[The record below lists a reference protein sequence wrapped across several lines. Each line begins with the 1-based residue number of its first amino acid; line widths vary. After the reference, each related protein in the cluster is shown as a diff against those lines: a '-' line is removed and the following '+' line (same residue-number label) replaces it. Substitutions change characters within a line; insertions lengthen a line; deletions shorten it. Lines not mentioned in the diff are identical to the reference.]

1 VTAPRSRPAQ
11 CFAVT
16 ALLALAG
23 LTLLPFAMTL
33 IMSQKTNGEIL
44 NHFWSLPAAW
54 RPGFYVKAWT
64 YLWRYMANTLW
75 IGAIAVVGVTWL
87 SSLGGYVFARLDF
100 PGKRTL
106 FVAILALMMIPG
118 IMTLIPSFLWYKEFP
133 FMGGNNGLGAGGSG
147 FLNTPWVLIIPY
159 LAGGQVFGIFLCR
172 TFFENIPESLFEAAR
187 VDGASEWQAYLRI
200 ALPLSLPILATLAIL
215 NFVGVYNDYIW
226 PLLTVS
232 DKSLQTFSVGVTK
245 FAADGNL
252 ERGPTMAGYVIGSI
266 PLILV
271 FAFGMKYYIQ
281 GLTQGAVKG

>member
-1 VTAPRSRPAQ
+1 MTAPRSRPAQ
-11 CFAVT
+11 A
-16 ALLALAG
+16 AAII
-23 LTLLPFAMTL
+23 TLLVLATITLMPFGMTV

-44 NHFWSLPAAW
+44 NQFWSLPSGLHLDYYA
-54 RPGFYVKAWT
+54 KAWT
-64 YLWRYMANTLW
+64 FLWRYMANTLW
-75 IGAIAVVGVTWL
+75 IGLAAVIGVTWL
-87 SSLGGYVFARLDF
+87 SSLAGYVFARLMF

-106 FVAILALMMIPG
+106 FVAVLALMMIPG

-133 FMGGNNGLGAGGSG
+133 FVGGNNGLGEGGSG

-159 LAGGQVFGIFLCR
+159 LAGGQVLGIFLCR
-172 TFFENIPESLFEAAR
+172 TFFESIPESLFEAAR

-232 DKSLQTFSVGVTK
+232 DTALQTFSVGVTK
-245 FAADGNL
+245 FSADGNL
-252 ERGPTMAGYVIGSI
+252 ERGPTMAGYVIGSL